1 MNYLDFEDDIKALDQ
16 TVQEL
21 KAPYLAKGI
30 TAIENPTVVDAERR
44 LNEAL
49 ERAYANL
56 NRWQKNKS
64 CKTRI

>member
-16 TVQEL
+16 RVQEL

-44 LNEAL
+44 FSVL
-49 ERAYANL
+49 
-56 NRWQKNKS
+56 
-64 CKTRI
+64 KTFTPCY